1 MVLFYIDLK
10 FQIVNIGL
18 VDYNYDE
25 FISIFRY
32 VNRVKNIQNKVKIN
46 EDLKDV
52 LLRQFQKEIEEF
64 RK

>member
-1 MVLFYIDLK
+1 MVLCYIDLK

>member
-52 LLRQFQKEIEEF
+52 LLRQF
-64 RK
+64 

>member
-25 FISIFRY
+25 FISILRY

>member
-1 MVLFYIDLK
+1 MVLFYIDVK